1 VKRSGFLALLAVI
14 GLAGCG
20 GGGGDQTA
28 AITAAVKSSP
38 LSYFSYGNATWW
50 GKPVSVGMTVTQQ
63 QKGQARAEVAVSS
76 AVKPVASQTLL
87 VVKENG
93 NWTVSASEVTG
104 SDSETD
110 FGDVTGPVA
119 TRPATA
125 AEAVAASAGALASFP
140 GEGDCLRFQVAVSK
154 VDPTWASAVIRFVGP
169 NRIRCA
175 TTGTPVLHRGANGWR
190 MVAVQNGVMACTA
203 APAGV
208 VRSLFGKC
216 RIAAARG

>member
-28 AITAAVKSSP
+28 AITAAVKGSP

-76 AVKPVASQTLL
+76 AGKPVASQTLL

-93 NWTVSASEVTG
+93 NWTVSASEVT
-104 SDSETD
+104 
-110 FGDVTGPVA
+110 
-119 TRPATA
+119 
-125 AEAVAASAGALASFP
+125 
-140 GEGDCLRFQVAVSK
+140 
-154 VDPTWASAVIRFVGP
+154 
-169 NRIRCA
+169 
-175 TTGTPVLHRGANGWR
+175 
-190 MVAVQNGVMACTA
+190 
-203 APAGV
+203 
-208 VRSLFGKC
+208 
-216 RIAAARG
+216 